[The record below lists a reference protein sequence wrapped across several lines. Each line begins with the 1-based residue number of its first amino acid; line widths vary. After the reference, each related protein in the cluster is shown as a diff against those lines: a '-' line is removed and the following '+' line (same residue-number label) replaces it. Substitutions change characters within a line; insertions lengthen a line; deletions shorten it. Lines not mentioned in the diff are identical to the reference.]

1 MSGIRT
7 FAGNRYAAGGKA
19 GMNRGGGGAKVNQP
33 MTRGAVGSHAYRPV
47 GDGNKVATPPPRTPP
62 ANMPGAGQTANDKM
76 MRGPKGQ
83 PAQGMRNPAQRVDR
97 LQNRL
102 EKRGNKI
109 RDLKNEIGAL
119 KKQPPSPP
127 VNMPG
132 ANQSQSNA
140 IGAVNQGVDGVQGGP
155 GQFMFGEDGPM
166 TQQNGNAMRPTGRAT
181 FDNPNSPD
189 YRGDMYGQYNLAN
202 RMYPIQGMMG
212 GYGQGMSY
220 GSEMPGQLQNM
231 MGGYGQDMS
240 YGSEMPVDY
249 PSMMSGGGQGMYG
262 QMSGV
267 AGAMG
272 GMFGQQGGYDQQMG
286 QQQSNQQPPRQ
297 QQDPNYVPRYIGSSQ
312 AVDEARRARF
322 GAVPGDKGYVNR
334 MVQYYKGQGFPVPG
348 ELLQHWKGEQSRAQG
363 LMGTTPQ
370 NKKTGQK
377 QTRPAARPGARPGAR
392 PAARPGVKPTNPR
405 GKVTSGAA
413 KGAAKGGAKAGGKKA
428 GGKRFAAGGVVPR
441 PATAARPGM
450 KGGGLARKGVGM
462 ALKGGGLARKGVGM
476 ALKSGGMVRGA
487 GCAQRGRG
495 KAK

>member
-1 MSGIRT
+1 MSGIKT

-19 GMNRGGGGAKVNQP
+19 GMNRGGGGGQAAFDRKGSAMPMASNAANNANARSGSVIGMPNIKTVGQNQMQQNRNVAP
-33 MTRGAVGSHAYRPV
+33 QARG
-47 GDGNKVATPPPRTPP
+47 
-62 ANMPGAGQTANDKM
+62 GQ
-76 MRGPKGQ
+76 GGGQ
-83 PAQGMRNPAQRVDR
+83 GGGRNPAQRIER

-102 EKRGNKI
+102 ENRGNKI
-109 RDLKNEIGAL
+109 RSLKDEVGAL

-132 ANQSQSNA
+132 VNQSQSNA
-140 IGAVNQGVDGVQGGP
+140 IGAANQGVEAVQGGP

-166 TQQNGNAMRPTGRAT
+166 TQRT
-181 FDNPNSPD
+181 
-189 YRGDMYGQYNLAN
+189 MYGQ
-202 RMYPIQGMMG
+202 QGGQQGSQMQTREWPMG
-212 GYGQGMSY
+212 QRGYGQ
-220 GSEMPGQLQNM
+220 

-249 PSMMSGGGQGMYG
+249 PGMMSGGGQGMYG
-262 QMSGV
+262 QMG
-267 AGAMG
+267 GYGQQMG
-272 GMFGQQGGYDQQMG
+272 GMYGQQGGYDQQMG
-286 QQQSNQQPPRQ
+286 QQMGNQQPPRQ

-312 AVDEARRARF
+312 AVDEARRAQF

-334 MVQYYKGQGFPVPG
+334 MVQYYKGQGFPVPD

-363 LMGTTPQ
+363 LMGVTPQ
-370 NKKTGQK
+370 NKKPGQK
-377 QTRPAARPGARPGAR
+377 QTRPAAR

-405 GKVTSGAA
+405 GNVETRPARPGAKKTRAAGARAGVGAA
-413 KGAAKGGAKAGGKKA
+413 PTKSRGAAVR
-428 GGKRFAAGGVVPR
+428 GGKRRAEGGVIPR
-441 PATAARPGM
+441 PAKTARPGM

-476 ALKSGGMVRGA
+476 ALKSGGMVRGS